1 MSYIYYAEKCPKA
14 DCPMY
19 SRKKV
24 LAVEDNMLNRELLCG
39 ILATEY
45 EVLEAENGQKAL
57 EIARRYKEGISI
69 ILLDLVMPVMDGY
82 TFLSIVKADAGLSSI
97 PVIVA
102 TQSDG
107 ESDEVTVTFLSL
119 SKMTLPDIVAIF
131 LLLYIK

>member
-1 MSYIYYAEKCPKA
+1 MSERGLSNVFKE
-14 DCPMY
+14 
-19 SRKKV
+19 KV
-24 LAVEDNMLNRELLCG
+24 LVVEDNMLNRELLCG

-97 PVIVA
+97 AVIVA

-131 LLLYIK
+131 CSFT

>member
-1 MSYIYYAEKCPKA
+1 MSERGLSNVFKE
-14 DCPMY
+14 
-19 SRKKV
+19 KV
-24 LAVEDNMLNRELLCG
+24 LVVEDNMLNRELLCG

>member
-1 MSYIYYAEKCPKA
+1 MNYIYYAEKCPKG

-24 LAVEDNMLNRELLCG
+24 LVVEDNMLNRELLCG

-45 EVLEAENGQKAL
+45 EVLEAENGQEAL
-57 EIARRYKEGISI
+57 ETVRRYKEGISI
-69 ILLDLVMPVMDGY
+69 ILLDIVMPVMDGY
-82 TFLSIVKADAGLSSI
+82 TFLSIVKADAELSSI

>member
-1 MSYIYYAEKCPKA
+1 MSERGLSNVFKE
-14 DCPMY
+14 
-19 SRKKV
+19 KV
-24 LAVEDNMLNRELLCG
+24 LVVEDNMLNRELLCG

-69 ILLDLVMPVMDGY
+69 ILLGLVMPVMDGY

-97 PVIVA
+97 AVIVA

-131 LLLYIK
+131 CSFT

>member
-1 MSYIYYAEKCPKA
+1 MSYIYYAEKCPKG

-19 SRKKV
+19 SRKNV
-24 LAVEDNMLNRELLCG
+24 LVVEDNMLNRELLCG

-131 LLLYIK
+131 LFLYIK

>member
-1 MSYIYYAEKCPKA
+1 MSERGLSNVFKE
-14 DCPMY
+14 
-19 SRKKV
+19 KV
-24 LAVEDNMLNRELLCG
+24 LVVEDNMLNRELLCG

-97 PVIVA
+97 AVIVA

>member
-1 MSYIYYAEKCPKA
+1 MSERGLSNVFKE
-14 DCPMY
+14 
-19 SRKKV
+19 KV
-24 LAVEDNMLNRELLCG
+24 LVVEDNMLNRELLCG

-97 PVIVA
+97 AVIVA

-107 ESDEVTVTFLSL
+107 ESDEVTVTLLSL
-119 SKMTLPDIVAIF
+119 SKMTRPDIVAIF